1 MTVPVGSSDV
11 DFDIAY
17 PNGLSN
23 TDAGLGKIGACIM
36 VEETRVV
43 DSDRLPVGG
52 EKGTFKQTVL
62 PKILEEGF
70 VDVDH
75 DGRSSNR
82 VGSLVEEVFHFV
94 EETTLGFGWS
104 RLEVW

>member
-17 PNGLSN
+17 PKGLSN
-23 TDAGLGKIGACIM
+23 TNVGLGKIGACIT
-36 VEETRVV
+36 VEETWVV
-43 DSDRLPVGG
+43 DRDRLPVGG

-75 DGRSSNR
+75 DGLSSNR

-94 EETTLGFGWS
+94 EETTLGFGGS
-104 RLEVW
+104 RLEVG

>member
-17 PNGLSN
+17 PKGLTN
-23 TDAGLGKIGACIM
+23 TNAGLGKIGACIA

-52 EKGTFKQTVL
+52 EKGTFKQPML

-70 VDVDH
+70 VNVDH

-94 EETTLGFGWS
+94 EETTL
-104 RLEVW
+104 

>member
-1 MTVPVGSSDV
+1 
-11 DFDIAY
+11 
-17 PNGLSN
+17 
-23 TDAGLGKIGACIM
+23 M
-36 VEETRVV
+36 VKKEP
-43 DSDRLPVGG
+43 S
-52 EKGTFKQTVL
+52 
-62 PKILEEGF
+62 EEGF

-75 DGRSSNR
+75 DGLSSNR